1 MEFWLKIWSFR
12 CDWSDS
18 LRTSVN
24 NNNSTDKFLN
34 VKCSPLSFLES
45 GLHYFELS
53 KLSVHIKKHI
63 NNSHSTCV
71 SCQSVLSRLVIE
83 ISWFP
88 PPHVLSFRHLP
99 NTGKMLR
106 RIFFLSLRLSF
117 SPFYVL
123 TSPFFICWISL
134 FFISWSWI
142 ISQVSPI
149 LSSFLFSSF
158 TFFLCSF

>member
-1 MEFWLKIWSFR
+1 MEFWLEIWSFH

-18 LRTSVN
+18 FRTSVN
-24 NNNSTDKFLN
+24 NNNSTDNFLN
-34 VKCSPLSFLES
+34 VKCSSLSFLES

-63 NNSHSTCV
+63 NNGHSTCV

-88 PPHVLSFRHLP
+88 PPTYCRLDISQTQERCYAVF
-99 NTGKMLR
+99 
-106 RIFFLSLRLSF
+106 FFLSLHLSF

-123 TSPFFICWISL
+123 TSPFFICLIS
-134 FFISWSWI
+134 FFI
-142 ISQVSPI
+142 
-149 LSSFLFSSF
+149 LDLNYFSSF
-158 TFFLCSF
+158 SHS